1 VRIEARIFASV
12 AIFFLVVLLLYWYT
26 SKEQSG
32 TTMLLGTV
40 LLGALPSSYLF
51 WWSRRM
57 RPRPEDRE
65 DARIDEGAGYI
76 GSFPDS
82 SIWPFVIGMSMA
94 MIGLAFVFGVWTAI
108 IGGVV
113 ALAAVVGVVLE
124 SRRGGTV

>member
-1 VRIEARIFASV
+1 MKIEGRLFSGV
-12 AIFFLVVLLLYWYT
+12 AVFFFVVLLVYWYW

-32 TTMLLGTV
+32 TVMLLGTV
-40 LLGALPSSYLF
+40 LLGVLPGSYLL
-51 WWSRRM
+51 WWSRHM

-82 SIWPFVIGMSMA
+82 SIWPFIIGLSMA

-108 IGGVV
+108 IGGV
-113 ALAAVVGVVLE
+113 LATGAVIGVVLE